1 MAITLTDQQ
10 LTVTK
15 GLAEFAERMADQML
29 HIMENHGLDKIEGFK
44 IQVNV
49 DPHKI
54 FTTNEVIIGNDPM
67 SESGYVNLARGKQ
80 FNGYQPL
87 GKNSPEYELLF
98 ASEEVRERMQ
108 RFLDSAKHPLPPDGL
123 WIGDDRNNPPLDG
136 WEWDLND
143 SLS

>member
-1 MAITLTDQQ
+1 MAIKLTDQQ

-29 HIMENHGLDKIEGFK
+29 HIMENHGLDKIEGFR
-44 IQVNV
+44 IQVTV
-49 DPHKI
+49 DPKRML
-54 FTTNEVIIGNDPM
+54 TTNEVVIGTDV
-67 SESGYVNLARGKQ
+67 GCDAGCVNLARGKQ
-80 FNGYQPL
+80 FYGYEPL

-98 ASEEVRERMQ
+98 ADEEIRERMQ

-123 WIGDDRNNPPLDG
+123 WIGDDRNNPPVDG